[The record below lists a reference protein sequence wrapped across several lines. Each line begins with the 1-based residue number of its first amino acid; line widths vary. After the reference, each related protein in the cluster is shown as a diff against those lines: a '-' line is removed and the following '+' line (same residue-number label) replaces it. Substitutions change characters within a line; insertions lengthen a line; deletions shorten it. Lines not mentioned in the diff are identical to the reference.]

1 MILKKLPKIHITDR
15 VVFVPPTWADFPE
28 VYQILSSPKVM
39 QFVTTGARSKSEA
52 KAELSGWKEHREKHG
67 FGPYLVRCKRE
78 GNLIGFA
85 KLYLSDRAPSVQV
98 GYCVQEHLWGLGL
111 GTEIAKG
118 CLELGFQYLQE
129 EELVAFARIEN
140 KASRRIL
147 EKVGMQCQTDNFRQE
162 NRVYAGYSIDA
173 AQYFH
178 IQGLRQ
184 AS

>member
-1 MILKKLPKIHITDR
+1 MLLKKLPKIHVTDR

-28 VYQILSSPKVM
+28 VYQILSNLKVM
-39 QFVTTGARSKSEA
+39 QYVTTGARTKSEA
-52 KAELSGWKEHREKHG
+52 KAELISWIEHREKHG
-67 FGPYLVRCKRE
+67 FGPYLARCKRE

-85 KLYLSDRAPSVQV
+85 KLYLSDRAQSVQV

-111 GTEIAKG
+111 GTEIAQG
-118 CLELGFQYLQE
+118 CLELGLEYLQE

-140 KASRRIL
+140 KASRHIL
-147 EKVGMQCQTDNFRQE
+147 EKIGMGCETDNFQQE
-162 NRVYAGYSIDA
+162 NRVYARYSIDA
-173 AQYFH
+173 AKYFS